1 MFFVFQGEVCFMK
14 ESEIR
19 CKRKYFSPA
28 DLLIVAVVLVFVLLG
43 VFRFFAPKEADG
55 LVAVVKVRG
64 EVAERVYLDNVQ
76 ASYELSV
83 EGDCSVLIGI
93 SPDGVQFVHSECPDS
108 LCVNTGELCYAGQ
121 SAVCL
126 PARVSLTLESVSGAD
141 DSVPDAIV
149 G

>member
-1 MFFVFQGEVCFMK
+1 MK
-14 ESEIR
+14 GFGLR
-19 CKRKYFSPA
+19 LKRKYFSPA
-28 DLLIVAVVLVFVLLG
+28 DLLIIALVLVFVLLG
-43 VFRFFAPKEADG
+43 AFRLFAPKETEG

-64 EVAERVYLDNVQ
+64 EVTERIPLDKVQ
-76 ASYELSV
+76 KAYELSV

-93 SPDGVQFVHSECPDS
+93 SPEGVRFVNSECPDL
-108 LCVNTGELCYAGQ
+108 LCVNTGVLCYAGQ

-126 PARVSLTLESVSGAD
+126 PAGVSLTLESVSGAG